1 MYSRMQ
7 VAAALVPPP
16 RNANDVSHH
25 VVATWEA
32 TRNADPDAIC
42 WSFSKDTGNMWEAW
56 KLAAGKSF
64 NKVFLKDLWPR
75 KFRESVRN
83 ELIIDDGAMKNQ
95 MPK

>member
-16 RNANDVSHH
+16 RNANDVIHH

-42 WSFSKDTGNMWEAW
+42 WSFSKDTGNMWEA
-56 KLAAGKSF
+56 
-64 NKVFLKDLWPR
+64 
-75 KFRESVRN
+75 
-83 ELIIDDGAMKNQ
+83 
-95 MPK
+95 